1 MGIITD
7 VQKTGEPERRVENI
21 LRRAAKSGEEV
32 GELLEA
38 VLSVT
43 SVSGAKGKRW
53 MDVVEEACDIVIMGL
68 DVALTKP
75 PEWQDIDDAMWRAIV
90 KKIIEVKLAK
100 WKHQLR
106 GGSTITAEGK
116 LPRFTDDEHE
126 AFLGL
131 VADMRREPPETLS
144 KPELKAL
151 LADAPLNEA
160 LMHQPEGD
168 DSIFETHRMPDDDDN
183 MAVLRH
189 YAEKNGGLGEDEKT

>member
-1 MGIITD
+1 
-7 VQKTGEPERRVENI
+7 
-21 LRRAAKSGEEV
+21 
-32 GELLEA
+32 
-38 VLSVT
+38 
-43 SVSGAKGKRW
+43 
-53 MDVVEEACDIVIMGL
+53 MGL

-151 LADAPLNEA
+151 LQDAPLNEA
-160 LMHQPEGD
+160 SMHQPEGD
-168 DSIFETHRMPDDDDN
+168 DSIFERATLTPEEQFD
-183 MAVLRH
+183 
-189 YAEKNGGLGEDEKT
+189 AEIDEGLHK

>member
-1 MGIITD
+1 MGIVTD
-7 VQKTGEPERRVENI
+7 VQKTGEPERRIENI

-43 SVSGAKGKRW
+43 SVSGAKNKRW

-75 PEWQDIDDAMWRAIV
+75 PEWQDMDDAMWRAIV
-90 KKIIEVKLAK
+90 KKIIDLKLAK

-106 GGSTITAEGK
+106 KGNTITAEGK
-116 LPRFTDDEHE
+116 LPKFTEEEHE

-131 VADMRREPPETLS
+131 VAEMREEPPESLS
-144 KPELKAL
+144 GPERTAL
-151 LADAPLNEA
+151 QGIPIGMTVEDAMAEA
-160 LMHQPEGD
+160 EAVYERHMDGSVTTPTKLTPEEQSD
-168 DSIFETHRMPDDDDN
+168 EEID
-183 MAVLRH
+183 A
-189 YAEKNGGLGEDEKT
+189 GLHK